1 MAVFKCKM
9 CGGTIEFTTGE
20 TVGVCDSCGTKQTL
34 PKSNDDVIA
43 NLFNRANNLRL
54 KCEFDKA
61 KAIYEKIVDQDDS
74 EAEAH
79 WGIVLCKYGIEY
91 VDDPL
96 TGEKVP
102 TCHRT
107 MFEAV
112 TTDADYQAAIDY
124 SDPAQQIIYEKEAH
138 NIDHIQRDILSIV
151 EKEEPFDIFICYKE
165 TDENGKRTVD
175 STIANDMYYQLKEE
189 GFKVFYSA
197 ITLEDKLGQEYEP
210 YIFAALNS
218 AKVMLVIGTK
228 PEYFNAVWVKNEWS
242 RFIKFTKNDRSKM
255 LIPCYRD
262 FDPYDLPEEFAH
274 LQAQDMGKIGFIN
287 DVVRGIKKV
296 INKDISEQSV
306 VINTVVTEKNSNIEP
321 LLKRVSLFLE
331 DGDFDKADEFCEK
344 VLNKDPEC
352 AEAYLGKLMV
362 QLRVKNQSQLAE
374 LKIPFDKNSNYQK
387 ILRFGDEALI
397 NKAKGWISTINER
410 NERNENNRKTAIY
423 EDAVTSMNKAVTAND
438 YKNAEIKFEKIKG
451 FKNSNELMN
460 ECQAHYDSLS
470 KKIES
475 DKESIYNF
483 ACAQMC
489 SGEYKLYLEA
499 LKSFQSISDY
509 KDSENY
515 IQLLSE
521 ELPKLKARAKTV
533 KLVLYTMLG
542 LLIFFI
548 IISITN

>member
-1 MAVFKCKM
+1 M
-9 CGGTIEFTTGE
+9 TRI
-20 TVGVCDSCGTKQTL
+20 
-34 PKSNDDVIA
+34 VI
-43 NLFNRANNLRL
+43 
-54 KCEFDKA
+54 
-61 KAIYEKIVDQDDS
+61 
-74 EAEAH
+74 
-79 WGIVLCKYGIEY
+79 
-91 VDDPL
+91 
-96 TGEKVP
+96 
-102 TCHRT
+102 
-107 MFEAV
+107 
-112 TTDADYQAAIDY
+112 
-124 SDPAQQIIYEKEAH
+124 
-138 NIDHIQRDILSIV
+138 
-151 EKEEPFDIFICYKE
+151 
-165 TDENGKRTVD
+165 
-175 STIANDMYYQLKEE
+175 
-189 GFKVFYSA
+189 
-197 ITLEDKLGQEYEP
+197 
-210 YIFAALNS
+210 
-218 AKVMLVIGTK
+218 
-228 PEYFNAVWVKNEWS
+228 
-242 RFIKFTKNDRSKM
+242 IK
-255 LIPCYRD
+255 
-262 FDPYDLPEEFAH
+262 
-274 LQAQDMGKIGFIN
+274 
-287 DVVRGIKKV
+287 
-296 INKDISEQSV
+296 
-306 VINTVVTEKNSNIEP
+306 
-321 LLKRVSLFLE
+321 
-331 DGDFDKADEFCEK
+331 
-344 VLNKDPEC
+344 
-352 AEAYLGKLMV
+352 
-362 QLRVKNQSQLAE
+362 
-374 LKIPFDKNSNYQK
+374 K

-397 NKAKGWISTINER
+397 NKAKGWISTI

>member
-9 CGGTIEFTTGE
+9 CGGTIEFSAGDA
-20 TVGVCDSCGTKQTL
+20 VGVCDSCGTKQTL

-61 KAIYEKIVDQDDS
+61 EAIYEKIVDQDDS

-175 STIANDMYYQLKEE
+175 STIANEIYYQLKEE
-189 GFKVFYSA
+189 GFKVFYAA

-262 FDPYDLPEEFAH
+262 MDPYDLPEEFAH
-274 LQAQDMGKIGFIN
+274 LQAQDMSKIGFIN

-296 INKDISEQSV
+296 INKDISEQSMV
-306 VINTVVTEKNSNIEP
+306 VNTVVTEKNSNIEP

-352 AEAYLGKLMV
+352 AEAYIDKLLIEFKCHTRDELSE
-362 QLRVKNQSQLAE
+362 QPSEISNSKNYN
-374 LKIPFDKNSNYQK
+374 KVI
-387 ILRFGDEALI
+387 RFGNEYEKNFVIEA
-397 NKAKGWISTINER
+397 N
-410 NERNENNRKTAIY
+410 
-423 EDAVTSMNKAVTAND
+423 
-438 YKNAEIKFEKIKG
+438 
-451 FKNSNELMN
+451 
-460 ECQAHYDSLS
+460 
-470 KKIES
+470 KKINSLQKQLLENEENDEQS
-475 DKESIYNF
+475 DDLTFDDDYNIDDETF
-483 ACAQMC
+483 IDVYCPNC
-489 SGEYKLYLEA
+489 GEVLSYTEKQ
-499 LKSFQSISDY
+499 LKS
-509 KDSENY
+509 K
-515 IQLLSE
+515 QLLCPYCDE
-521 ELPKLKARAKTV
+521 TFHFNNKMLK
-533 KLVLYTMLG
+533 
-542 LLIFFI
+542 
-548 IISITN
+548 

>member
-9 CGGTIEFTTGE
+9 CGGTIEFTTGD

-61 KAIYEKIVDQDDS
+61 EAIYEKIVEQDDS

-175 STIANDMYYQLKEE
+175 STIANEIYYQLKEE
-189 GFKVFYSA
+189 GFKVFYAA
-197 ITLEDKLGQEYEP
+197 ITLEDKLGHEYEP

-218 AKVMLVIGTK
+218 AKVMLLIGTK

-296 INKDISEQSV
+296 INKDISEQPLV
-306 VINTVVTEKNSNIEP
+306 VNTVVTEKNSNIEP

-352 AEAYLGKLMV
+352 AEAYIDKLLIEFKCHTRDELSE
-362 QLRVKNQSQLAE
+362 QPIEISNSKNYN
-374 LKIPFDKNSNYQK
+374 KVI
-387 ILRFGDEALI
+387 RFGNEYEKNFVIEA
-397 NKAKGWISTINER
+397 N
-410 NERNENNRKTAIY
+410 
-423 EDAVTSMNKAVTAND
+423 
-438 YKNAEIKFEKIKG
+438 
-451 FKNSNELMN
+451 
-460 ECQAHYDSLS
+460 
-470 KKIES
+470 KKINSLQKQLLENEENDEQS
-475 DKESIYNF
+475 DDLTFDDDYNIDDETF
-483 ACAQMC
+483 IDVYCPNC
-489 SGEYKLYLEA
+489 GEVLSYTEKQ
-499 LKSFQSISDY
+499 LKS
-509 KDSENY
+509 K
-515 IQLLSE
+515 QLLCPYCDE
-521 ELPKLKARAKTV
+521 TFHFNNKMLKQP
-533 KLVLYTMLG
+533 L
-542 LLIFFI
+542 
-548 IISITN
+548 